1 MYPMRYNSVIMEI
14 KIEIYRTTSGKCPFE
29 TWFEKIREVHT
40 RAKILTRLDRLKLGN
55 FGDCK
60 TLGNGLSE
68 LRIHYGP
75 GIRIYY
81 TKIGD
86 KLICEVDLSQYAS
99 SLESSSFKPTHVK
112 IFFEDTAGLRFHSQ
126 NLEFDK

>member
-1 MYPMRYNSVIMEI
+1 MEDI
-14 KIEIYRTTSGKCPFE
+14 VIEIYETATGKRPFE
-29 TWFEKIREVHT
+29 IWFKEIKEIHT

-60 TLGNGLSE
+60 ILQEGVGE

-81 TKIGD
+81 GKIRNKVVLLLCGGD
-86 KLICEVDLSQYAS
+86 KTSQDRDIAKAKEYLKDYQS
-99 SLESSSFKPTHVK
+99 RESGYGKK
-112 IFFEDTAGLRFHSQ
+112 
-126 NLEFDK
+126 

>member
-1 MYPMRYNSVIMEI
+1 MEI
-14 KIEIYRTTSGKCPFE
+14 EIEIYETTNGKRPFGI
-29 TWFEKIREVHT
+29 WFEDIREMHT

-60 TLGNGLSE
+60 TIEAGVSE

-81 TKIGD
+81 AKVENKIILLLCGGD
-86 KLICEVDLSQYAS
+86 KGSQ
-99 SLESSSFKPTHVK
+99 VK
-112 IFFEDTAGLRFHSQ
+112 DINKAKEYLKDYQSR
-126 NLEFDK
+126 EKKYVKK

>member
-1 MYPMRYNSVIMEI
+1 MKVMDEI
-14 KIEIYRTTSGKCPFE
+14 VIEIYETASGKRPFA
-29 TWFEKIREVHT
+29 TWIKDIKEIHT

-60 TLGNGLSE
+60 TLQEGVCE

-81 TKIGD
+81 GKIGNKVILLLCGGD
-86 KLICEVDLSQYAS
+86 KSSQDKDIDKAKEYLKDYHS
-99 SLESSSFKPTHVK
+99 RGTTHGK
-112 IFFEDTAGLRFHSQ
+112 
-126 NLEFDK
+126 K